1 MALTRRTQRTRLLV
15 VSLVMASL
23 ITITIDF
30 RGGQSGPLEL
40 AGKAA
45 LSIIGPLQDAVSKT
59 FHPVAEFFGGL
70 ARAGSLEA
78 ENRRLAAEVAKLQQQ
93 ANSQISTK
101 RLNERLLTLNDLEG
115 SLGLAGVTA
124 RVIGDSVSNFE
135 WSVTIDR
142 GSSSGVK
149 VNQPVVTG
157 EGLVGHVVEVS
168 LGWSRVELIIDP
180 HSAVAGRLASSG
192 ETGLVSGQRNNPM
205 TMDLVNPEFKVPPN
219 ELVVTSG
226 YQGGLYPAE
235 IPIGFVSSVYVPPGS
250 LTQSILVRPAVD
262 FSSLEVV
269 AVITRSGLPRPKP
282 SVKTSPSPEPS
293 ASAG

>member
-1 MALTRRTQRTRLLV
+1 MALTRRSQRTRLLV

-23 ITITIDF
+23 ITITVDF
-30 RGGQSGPLEL
+30 KGGQSGPLEL
-40 AGKAA
+40 VGQAA
-45 LSIIGPLQDAVSKT
+45 LSVIGPLQDAVSKT

-78 ENRRLAAEVAKLQQQ
+78 ENKRLQDEIARLQQH
-93 ANSQISTK
+93 ANSQISTERLYK
-101 RLNERLLTLNDLEG
+101 RLITLNHLEET
-115 SLGLAGVTA
+115 LGFQGVTA

-135 WSVTIDR
+135 WSITIDR

-149 VNQPVVTG
+149 VDQPVVTG
-157 EGLVGHVVEVS
+157 EGLVGHVVEVA

-180 HSAVAGRLASSG
+180 HSSVAGRLASSG
-192 ETGLVSGQRNNPM
+192 ETGLVSGRRSNPM
-205 TMDLVNPEFKVPPN
+205 AMDLVNADFKVPPN

-235 IPIGFVSSVYVPPGS
+235 IPIGFVSNVYAPPGS
-250 LTQSILVRPAVD
+250 LTQSILVRPVVD

-269 AVITRSGLPRPKP
+269 AVITKSGLPRPHP
-282 SVKTSPSPEPS
+282 SAQASPSPEPTPS
-293 ASAG
+293 